1 MYGKSGFAEK
11 LKIQNF
17 VNSAGIV
24 YIIYVRN
31 VKICGEIKN
40 LELRKFNGKL
50 CTLNVR
56 TVKICRKIENPER
69 CKFIGKLCK
78 LNVRKVWFYGEIENP
93 KFRKFSGNCVHYINT
108 EYLDLQRN

>member
-17 VNSAGIV
+17 VNSARIV

-31 VKICGEIKN
+31 VLICREIEN
-40 LELRKFNGKL
+40 LELSKFVGKL
-50 CTLNVR
+50 CTL
-56 TVKICRKIENPER
+56 I
-69 CKFIGKLCK
+69 
-78 LNVRKVWFYGEIENP
+78 VRKVWFYGEIENP
-93 KFRKFSGNCVHYINT
+93 KFRKFCGNCVHYICT